1 MCRLV
6 FFFSSMRRH
15 TRCALVTGVQTGALP
30 ILGGYRL
37 GLLARVASWVGMGLG
52 IVLGARLLPRIL
64 RVLEDASS
72 SQLILVTLGTL
83 LGLAFVGQ
91 RSEERRVGEEWVS
104 PC

>member
-1 MCRLV
+1 
-6 FFFSSMRRH
+6 
-15 TRCALVTGVQTGALP
+15 
-30 ILGGYRL
+30 
-37 GLLARVASWVGMGLG
+37 MGLG

-91 RSEERRVGEEWVS
+91 ALGLLLGNRLHIALPGSSVRALDRAGGAVAGVAGVRSEERRVGKECVGTCRSRWS
-104 PC
+104 PYP